1 MVNRDIM
8 KEIRAPVRRT
18 RYDNEEIRGF
28 GRKTV
33 GYSGRFRP
41 KTCGEKFEHNEYCY
55 VGARRGKARG
65 KS

>member
-8 KEIRAPVRRT
+8 KEIRAPVRRA

-33 GYSGRFRP
+33 GIPDGFRP
-41 KTCGEKFEHNEYCY
+41 MTCGEKFEHNEYCY

>member
-1 MVNRDIM
+1 MVNRVII
-8 KEIRAPVRRT
+8 KEIRVPIRRT
-18 RYDNEEIRGF
+18 RYDNEDIRGF

-33 GYSGRFRP
+33 GYSGLFRP